1 MSLATHST
9 GFRSVFPFLSSPYGC
24 GHATQNYRN
33 KTPEIRREQYG
44 GIQKKN
50 PIPIK
55 PLRHLPCSSAGTKWQ
70 RAGLRTQP
78 QTSSAA
84 LGHVCQSGV
93 WRLRAKLQNFCSSGC
108 KTSPAPRLGASRQA
122 SSSKAIRAA
131 ALHPQQ
137 RIPEKQLPDSAP
149 LAPMPDKKNTSS
161 AEPHC

>member
-55 PLRHLPCSSAGTKWQ
+55 PLRYLPCSSAGTKWQ

-93 WRLRAKLQNFCSSGC
+93 WRLRAKLQNLPSPTARCLPPSQLQQSHPGC
-108 KTSPAPRLGASRQA
+108 RSPSPAM
-122 SSSKAIRAA
+122 
-131 ALHPQQ
+131 HP
-137 RIPEKQLPDSAP
+137 
-149 LAPMPDKKNTSS
+149 
-161 AEPHC
+161 